1 MASRGKDA
9 ANFLTDGKKIVGVA
23 LNYMD
28 VVKARNVPVPTE
40 PLVFLKPTSSYIQE
54 GQPIVLPKVFTKVAY
69 EVELGVV
76 IGKSCKN
83 VSKADAMSYV
93 AGYCLALDLTAQCNL
108 VRNKDR
114 FFLSSTYIYKILCTF
129 QGAARA
135 AGHPW
140 TLGKG
145 FDTSTPV
152 SKFIPADLVNDPHSL
167 SLWLTVNGEVKQ
179 KGCTADLIFKVPDII
194 SYVSKFMTLEP
205 NDLILT
211 GTPNGS
217 DAFKAGDVIECG
229 MAELAKFK
237 FQVCGE

>member
-1 MASRGKDA
+1 MVRLNARLLFRMSCQNNQNLT
-9 ANFLTDGKKIVGVA
+9 NFINDGKKIVGVA

-28 VVKARNVPVPTE
+28 VVKARNVAVPTA
-40 PLVFLKPTSSYIQE
+40 PLVFLKPTTSYLQE
-54 GQPIVLPKVFTKVAY
+54 GHPIVLPKVFTKVAY

-76 IGKSCKN
+76 IGKQCKN
-83 VSKADAMSYV
+83 VSEAEAMKYV

-108 VRNKDR
+108 V
-114 FFLSSTYIYKILCTF
+114 T
-129 QGAARA
+129 ARA
-135 AGHPW
+135 AGSPW

-152 SKFIPADLVNDPHSL
+152 SKFIPFDNVKDAHNL
-167 SLWLTVNGEVKQ
+167 SLWLKVNGEVKQ
-179 KGCTADLIFKVPDII
+179 KGCTADLIFKVPAII
-194 SYVSKFMTLEP
+194 SYVSQYMTLEP

-229 MAELAKFK
+229 MADLATMK
-237 FQVCGE
+237 FQVCAE

>member
-1 MASRGKDA
+1 MVQLTRILRMACRDQQG
-9 ANFLTDGKKIVGVA
+9 ANFLNEGKKIVGVA

-28 VVKARNVPVPTE
+28 VVKARNVPVPSE
-40 PLVFLKPTSSYIQE
+40 PLVFLKPTTSYLQE
-54 GQPIVLPKVFTKVAY
+54 GQPIILPKVFTKVAY

-76 IGKSCKN
+76 IGKPCKN
-83 VSKADAMSYV
+83 VSKADAMKYV

-108 VRNKDR
+108 
-114 FFLSSTYIYKILCTF
+114 
-129 QGAARA
+129 GAARA

-152 SKFIPADLVNDPHSL
+152 SKFIPLDQVKDPHNL
-167 SLWLTVNGEVKQ
+167 PLWLTVNKDVKQ

-194 SYVSKFMTLEP
+194 SYVSKYMTLEP

-229 MAELAKFK
+229 MGDLAKLT
-237 FQVCGE
+237 FQVCAE

>member
-1 MASRGKDA
+1 MVRLTARFLMAVRNQDT
-9 ANFLTDGKKIVGVA
+9 ANFMRDGKKIVGVA

-28 VVKARNVPVPTE
+28 VVKARNVPVPKE
-40 PLVFLKPTSSYIQE
+40 PLVFLKPTSSYLRE
-54 GQPIVLPKVFTKVAY
+54 GHPIILPKVFSKVAY

-76 IGKSCKN
+76 IGTRCKN
-83 VSKADAMSYV
+83 VSKQDAMKHVS
-93 AGYCLALDLTAQCNL
+93 GYCLALDLTAQCNL
-108 VRNKDR
+108 
-114 FFLSSTYIYKILCTF
+114 T
-129 QGAARA
+129 AARA
-135 AGHPW
+135 AGQPW

-152 SKFIPADLVNDPHSL
+152 SKFIPFDDVEDPHTL
-167 SLWLTVNGEVKQ
+167 PLWLKVNGEVKQ

-217 DAFKAGDVIECG
+217 DAFKAGDEIECG
-229 MAELAKFK
+229 MGELATLK

>member
-1 MASRGKDA
+1 MVQLTQILRMACQNQNA
-9 ANFLTDGKKIVGVA
+9 ANFLHDGKKIVGVA

-28 VVKARNVPVPTE
+28 VVKARNVPVPQE
-40 PLVFLKPTSSYIQE
+40 PLVFLKPTSSYLQE

-76 IGKSCKN
+76 IGKPCKN
-83 VSKADAMSYV
+83 VSKTDAMSYV

-108 VRNKDR
+108 
-114 FFLSSTYIYKILCTF
+114 
-129 QGAARA
+129 GAARA
-135 AGHPW
+135 TGHPW

-152 SKFIPADLVNDPHSL
+152 SHFIPLEKVNDPHNL
-167 SLWLTVNGEVKQ
+167 QLWLTVNGAVKQ

-194 SYVSKFMTLEP
+194 SYVSKYMTLEP

-229 MAELAKFK
+229 MADLAKLT
-237 FQVCGE
+237 FQVEAE

>member
-1 MASRGKDA
+1 MACQNQNA
-9 ANFLTDGKKIVGVA
+9 ANFLSNGKKIVGVA

-28 VVKARNVPVPTE
+28 VVKAKNVPVPKE
-40 PLVFLKPTSSYIQE
+40 PLVFLKPTSSYLQE

-76 IGKSCKN
+76 IGKNCKN

-108 VRNKDR
+108 
-114 FFLSSTYIYKILCTF
+114 
-129 QGAARA
+129 GAARE

-140 TLGKG
+140 SLGKG

-152 SKFIPADLVNDPHSL
+152 SQFIPLEKVTDPHNL
-167 SLWLTVNGEVKQ
+167 PLWLTVNGELKQ
-179 KGCTADLIFKVPDII
+179 SGCTADLIFKVPDII
-194 SYVSKFMTLEP
+194 SHVSKYMTLEA

-211 GTPNGS
+211 GTPNGA
-217 DAFKAGDVIECG
+217 DAFKAGDVIQCG
-229 MAELAKFK
+229 MADLAKLT
-237 FQVCGE
+237 FQVEAE

>member
-1 MASRGKDA
+1 MAVRNQDT
-9 ANFLTDGKKIVGVA
+9 ANFMRDGKKIVGVA

-28 VVKARNVPVPTE
+28 VVKARNVPVPKE
-40 PLVFLKPTSSYIQE
+40 PLVFLKPTSSYLRE
-54 GQPIVLPKVFTKVAY
+54 GHPIILPKVFSKVAY

-76 IGKSCKN
+76 IGTRCKN
-83 VSKADAMSYV
+83 VTKQDAMKYV
-93 AGYCLALDLTAQCNL
+93 SGYCLALDLTAQCNL
-108 VRNKDR
+108 
-114 FFLSSTYIYKILCTF
+114 T
-129 QGAARA
+129 AARA
-135 AGHPW
+135 AGQPW

-152 SKFIPADLVNDPHSL
+152 SKFIPFDDVDDPHTL
-167 SLWLTVNGEVKQ
+167 PLWLKVNGEVKQ

-217 DAFKAGDVIECG
+217 DAFKAGDEIECG
-229 MAELAKFK
+229 MAELATLK

>member
-1 MASRGKDA
+1 MASRSKDA

-54 GQPIVLPKVFTKVAY
+54 GQSIVLPKVFTKVAY

-76 IGKSCKN
+76 IGKPCKN

-108 VRNKDR
+108 
-114 FFLSSTYIYKILCTF
+114 
-129 QGAARA
+129 GAARA

-152 SKFIPADLVNDPHSL
+152 SKFIPADQVNDPHNL
-167 SLWLTVNGEVKQ
+167 PLWLTVNGDVKQ

-217 DAFKAGDVIECG
+217 DAFKEGDVIECG

>member
-1 MASRGKDA
+1 MQLTQILRMACQNQNA
-9 ANFLTDGKKIVGVA
+9 ANFLSNGKKIVGVA

-28 VVKARNVPVPTE
+28 VVLARNVPVPKE
-40 PLVFLKPTSSYIQE
+40 PLVFLKPTSSYLQE

-76 IGKSCKN
+76 IGKPCKN

-108 VRNKDR
+108 VP
-114 FFLSSTYIYKILCTF
+114 
-129 QGAARA
+129 ARA

-152 SKFIPADLVNDPHSL
+152 SQFIPIEKVTDPHNL
-167 SLWLTVNGEVKQ
+167 PLWLTVNGDLKQ
-179 KGCTADLIFKVPDII
+179 NGCTADLIFKVPDII
-194 SYVSKFMTLEP
+194 SYVSKYMTLEA

-211 GTPNGS
+211 GTPNGA
-217 DAFKAGDVIECG
+217 DAFKAGDVIQCG
-229 MAELAKFK
+229 MADLAKLT
-237 FQVCGE
+237 FQVEAE

>member
-1 MASRGKDA
+1 MTSQTRNP
-9 ANFLTDGKKIVGVA
+9 ANFLCDGKKIVGVA

-28 VVKARNVPVPTE
+28 VVKARNVPVPKE

-54 GQPIVLPKVFTKVAY
+54 GQPIILPKVFTKVAY

-76 IGKSCKN
+76 IGKPCKN
-83 VSKADAMSYV
+83 VSKEDAMNYV
-93 AGYCLALDLTAQCNL
+93 AGYCLALDLTAQCHL
-108 VRNKDR
+108 
-114 FFLSSTYIYKILCTF
+114 
-129 QGAARA
+129 GEARA

-152 SKFIPADLVNDPHSL
+152 STFIPLEKVKDPHNL
-167 SLWLTVNGEVKQ
+167 PLWLKVNGEEKQ

-194 SYVSKFMTLEP
+194 AHVSQYMTLEP

-229 MAELAKFK
+229 MAELAKLK